1 MAYKP
6 SPKTATPAD
15 TAVRC
20 TSRKSLGT
28 VCDCV
33 CGCVLGRGLVCAPG
47 FDGLLGSG
55 CSLSALYSFGK

>member
-15 TAVRC
+15 TAVQC

-33 CGCVLGRGLVCAPG
+33 LWRGLVCARG